1 MWPHRA
7 IGSLSV
13 QLPWRRAAWGGD
25 QEGRLT
31 WYRTEVDGRP
41 ASYGVG
47 GPAGLSVVFLHGW
60 GLGSRTYKRAV
71 NRLMARGCRVYAP
84 ALPSFGGTA
93 DLPGEQ
99 MTMAGYADWVASFM
113 DSVGIDEPVLLIG
126 HSFGGGVAI
135 TVADRH
141 ADRVSYL
148 VLLNAVGAL
157 PGRPPWAWVTAF
169 GREMW
174 PAGHAVELL
183 EAIRQDVMAN
193 VVRNPLGMMRAAR
206 LAQQADLR
214 EELTSLRSSGLPV
227 LVLTSDHDAV
237 IPRGAFDAL
246 CTAVGT
252 AGQVVY
258 GGHSWLLA
266 DPDSFD
272 EVLGAFV
279 DLQVAQHRA
288 TRAPGRAAEVRR
300 LLRGTQVPPHA
311 ARSLLRGASPL
322 WLMSEPPEVL
332 AADVALCFP
341 KLAPA
346 EVRAA
351 ARPVEGSKA
360 VRLTIAAIDRR
371 GLLADS
377 TAVLAANGI
386 SIRRAAATTWRRRH
400 LALQSFV
407 IDNAAQLDEAAWQS
421 LGEELRKM
429 VEAGVIPTA
438 VNPVGRI
445 DVEVKGSGAGRSLI
459 EVKGPDRVGLLSA
472 VSRCFAEL
480 GADIESV
487 HARAAKGVAH
497 ATFVVIGDLDAQAI
511 SERLLAPAA

>member
-1 MWPHRA
+1 M
-7 IGSLSV
+7 L
-13 QLPWRRAAWGGD
+13 LPWRKTARAGD
-25 QEGRLT
+25 LEGRLT
-31 WYRTEVDGRP
+31 WHRAEVDGRP
-41 ASYGVG
+41 ASYGAG

-60 GLGSRTYKRAV
+60 GLGSRTYKRAM

-93 DLPGEQ
+93 DLPGDR
-99 MTMAGYADWVASFM
+99 MSFAGYADWVASFM

-126 HSFGGGVAI
+126 HSFGGGVAV

-141 ADRVSYL
+141 PDRVSYL
-148 VLLNAVGAL
+148 VLLNAVGGL
-157 PGRPPWAWVTAF
+157 SERPPWAWLTAF

-174 PAGHAVELL
+174 PARHAVELL
-183 EAIRQDVMAN
+183 EAVRQDVMAN
-193 VVRNPLGMMRAAR
+193 VVRNPVGLMRAAR

-214 EELTSLRSSGLPV
+214 RELESLRDQGMPV
-227 LVLTSDHDAV
+227 LVLTSERDAI

-246 CTAVGT
+246 CGAVGT

-266 DPDSFD
+266 NPDAFD

-279 DLQVAQHRA
+279 DLQVAQHR
-288 TRAPGRAAEVRR
+288 TSRAPGRAAEVHT
-300 LLRGTQVPPHA
+300 LLRGTQVGSRT
-311 ARSLLRGASPL
+311 ARSMLRGASPL
-322 WLMSEPPEVL
+322 WLMSEPPAVL

-341 KLAPA
+341 KLAPG

-360 VRLTIAAIDRR
+360 MRLSVAAFDRR

-377 TAVLAANGI
+377 TAVLAGHGL
-386 SIRRAAATTWRRRH
+386 SLTRAAATTWRRRR

-407 IDNAAQLDEAAWQS
+407 IDNGAALDEEAWQS

-429 VEAGVIPTA
+429 VEAGAPPLA
-438 VNPVGRI
+438 KAPAGRI
-445 DVEVKGSGAGRSLI
+445 EVEVHGSGAGRSLI

-472 VSRCFAEL
+472 VCRCFAEL

-487 HARAAKGVAH
+487 HARASKGVAH
-497 ATFVVIGDLDAQAI
+497 ATFVVAGDLDEKTI
-511 SERLLAPAA
+511 SERLIPAA